1 MLIVQAQISVF
12 PHLHDDFVV
21 ELRKLVHA
29 SREEEGCV
37 SFLMLEQHDD
47 PHTFIMLEQWQDE
60 KALVSHVRSLH
71 VAHFGRAIEPMIQ
84 SGKPTHLYHT
94 SKDEF
99 LADFLH
105 RFS

>member
-1 MLIVQAQISVF
+1 MLLVQAQISVF
-12 PHLHDDFVV
+12 PHLHDDFLV
-21 ELRKLVHA
+21 ELHRLANA
-29 SREEEGCV
+29 SRQEEGCV
-37 SFLMLEQHDD
+37 SFTLSELLDD

-99 LADFLH
+99 LADFLQ
-105 RFS
+105 RYS